1 MKEFEARRPELRVAD
16 AFRAE
21 SHGVV
26 ADDIGARLQILLAA
40 IRLPQALRQPV
51 DADLPGWATPSL
63 RVD

>member
-40 IRLPQALRQPV
+40 IRLPQALRQPWRPICP
-51 DADLPGWATPSL
+51 AGQLL
-63 RVD
+63 RFE